1 MKRMPLTVA
10 NNLFPNHPSCTM
22 LRIRF
27 TAYCRSGE
35 ATLEDAFF
43 SQFPHDESKLRDLAL
58 LCFLNDVEFERQA
71 PQQSTDQLLQLLERE
86 AGRGA
91 KQTGRL
97 AKVLFY
103 LQVNRDLDL

>member
-1 MKRMPLTVA
+1 
-10 NNLFPNHPSCTM
+10 M
-22 LRIRF
+22 LRISFPTLHRLLQF
-27 TAYCRSGE
+27 SRSGE

-71 PQQSTDQLLQLLERE
+71 PQQSTEQLLQLLERE

-91 KQTGRL
+91 KQTDRL
-97 AKVLFY
+97 AKVFF
-103 LQVNRDLDL
+103 VPSS